1 MVISFKPLAE
11 EETKVANMKT
21 LNFSLCLFASGFI
34 LSGCNESLNGN
45 IYKKDNEDNK
55 INPYAGT
62 GKETQPSNI
71 SGAWLTQCQ
80 VETLGKAVSANSKK
94 DILYCRSTNQANEK
108 VKSGNIKF
116 FSSKNEAIPANSL
129 PVSED
134 SYFTEKYEIDSE
146 IAKAYSV
153 EANKNAS
160 IDYRIFDIQ
169 KFTWPG
175 SAILNDSS
183 FLPFI
188 QIFNSIAPLSQFD
201 SMFCNPDGT
210 LRKTMAIA
218 GIPLPPSSGATDSAP
233 ISIAPATI
241 SGDACYGSISQFRG
255 ESNPFKNFGQSKPSS
270 PDGVVATGVTGCAVA
285 LIYQVDKLTKTFTNP
300 KFVILDKA
308 QVKEEMKTQ
317 NDITLNR
324 LKSAAYA
331 SQCESDPFGFISGL
345 FP

>member
-1 MVISFKPLAE
+1 MNILK
-11 EETKVANMKT
+11 
-21 LNFSLCLFASGFI
+21 FSLCIFATGFF
-34 LSGCNESLNGN
+34 LGGCNDSLKGN
-45 IYKKDNEDNK
+45 INKKDNDDNK

-80 VETLGKAVSANSKK
+80 VETLGKAVSTNSKK

-108 VKSGNIKF
+108 IKSGSIKF
-116 FSSKNEAIPANSL
+116 FSSKNEAIPANPL

-146 IAKAYSV
+146 IAKAYTM
-153 EANKNAS
+153 ETNKNAS

-175 SAILNDSS
+175 SAVLNDSS

-188 QIFNSIAPLSQFD
+188 QIFNSIAPLAQFD

-218 GIPLPPSSGATDSAP
+218 GISLPPSSGGTPSAP

-255 ESNPFKNFGQSKPSS
+255 GQNPFENFGRSNPAS

-285 LIYQVDKLTKTFTNP
+285 LIYQVDKLTKTFTDP

-308 QVKEEMKTQ
+308 QIKDEMKTH

-331 SQCESDPFGFISGL
+331 SQCKSDPFGFISGL